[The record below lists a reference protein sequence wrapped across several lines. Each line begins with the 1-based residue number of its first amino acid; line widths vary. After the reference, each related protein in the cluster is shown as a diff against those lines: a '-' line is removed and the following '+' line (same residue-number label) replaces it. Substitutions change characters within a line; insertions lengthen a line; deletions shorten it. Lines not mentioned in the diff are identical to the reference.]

1 MEPRPAPNL
10 PAGVQSQFVQVDGIS
25 THYLEGQPP
34 GGRPGEHDPVVL
46 VHSGEFSGRAEF
58 SWRHNIAELARHF
71 HVYAPDLPGFGRTE
85 LLYNWSDPNGFRVRH
100 LARFMETLNIGPAH
114 FIGNSYGGSVTLQVA
129 AAAQPAWPIRS
140 VVAVSGGGLAPDND
154 ARKVLSGY
162 NGRREEMRELLKVLF
177 FDERWWADDLVEER
191 WQASREPG
199 SWEACAASRLAPE
212 GQVRGFRSERPDY
225 TTIRCP
231 VLVVA
236 GADDLLRLPNYWK
249 ELVAEIPGST
259 AKVFERS
266 RHCSHIEHA
275 SVFNQLAIEWLKG
288 QAR

>member
-1 MEPRPAPNL
+1 MERQPLPNL
-10 PAGVQSQFVQVDGIS
+10 PAGVESRFVQVDGIR
-25 THYLEGQPP
+25 THYLEAQPP
-34 GGRPGEHDPVVL
+34 GSRPGEPDPVVL

-58 SWRHNIAELARHF
+58 SWRYNIAELGRHF
-71 HVYAPDLPGFGRTE
+71 HVYAPDLAGFGRTE

-100 LARFMETLNIGPAH
+100 LRRFTEILDIGPAH
-114 FIGNSYGGSVTLQVA
+114 FIGNSYGGSLTLQVA
-129 AAAQPAWPIRS
+129 AAARPAWPIRS

-177 FDERWWADDLVEER
+177 FDERWWADDVVEER

-199 SWEACAASRLAPE
+199 AWEACAASRLAPE
-212 GQVRGFRSERPDY
+212 GQVRGFRSDRPDY
-225 TTIRCP
+225 TVIRCP

-236 GADDLLRLPNYWK
+236 GSDDLLRLPNYWK
-249 ELVAEIPGST
+249 ELVAQIPGST

-275 SVFNQLAIEWLKG
+275 AAFNQLAIEWLKG
-288 QAR
+288 QA